1 MICGSIFYCL
11 LIVQLVTNKTSAYL
25 DDIILCICGHEQKL
39 KYFLNRVPHRLMSVV
54 WSQQNQLRGTW
65 LEDDFHAFGYQ

>member
-54 WSQQNQLRGTW
+54 
-65 LEDDFHAFGYQ
+65 